1 MKTVI
6 RLAALFAV
14 WLFTSCDSGDIVDDG
29 QTAAGGGRVV
39 KLTAKV
45 SGIRALGSGYVVSLA
60 AFRAGDNYASTV
72 RAVSSSTEDGTDITL
87 ILSPVSSGV
96 STVEFAVTD
105 RLRQRIV
112 TLARLA
118 VEDYLEQPDTI
129 RMDLGAV
136 DVSAFS
142 VLQSGV
148 FNVACIQCH
157 GGNGG
162 SGAAGLNLTEGQA
175 LPQLVDMPSTC
186 REGML
191 RVAGGDARRSVLH
204 QILSEG
210 GENILHV
217 NHTEILSN
225 QFREN
230 VVELRS
236 FIAEW
241 INSLSVENRE

>member
-1 MKTVI
+1 MKTLI
-6 RLAALFAV
+6 RLASLLAVGLFV
-14 WLFTSCDSGDIVDDG
+14 SCDSGDIVDDR
-29 QTAAGGGRVV
+29 QTAVGNGRAV

-45 SGIRALGSGYVVSLA
+45 SGVKELGSRYVVSLA
-60 AFRAGDNYASTV
+60 FFKSGDNYAATV
-72 RAVSSSTEDGTDITL
+72 RSVSSSTEDGTDITL
-87 ILSPVSSGV
+87 VLSPISKEI

-112 TLARLA
+112 TLSHLS
-118 VEDYLEQPDTI
+118 VEDYPEQTDTI

-175 LPQLVDMPSTC
+175 LPQLVDVPSTC

-191 RVAGGDARRSVLH
+191 RVASGSARRSVLH

-217 NHTEILSN
+217 NHTEILTN

-236 FIAEW
+236 FIEEW
-241 INSLSVENRE
+241 INDLKAENRE

>member
-1 MKTVI
+1 MI
-6 RLAALFAV
+6 RLAGLLAV
-14 WLFTSCDSGDIVDDG
+14 WLFASCDSGDIVDDG
-29 QTAAGGGRVV
+29 QTAAGSGRAV
-39 KLTAKV
+39 KLTARV

-60 AFRAGDNYASTV
+60 AFRSGDNYASTV

-87 ILSPVSSGV
+87 ILSPVSSEV

-118 VEDYLEQPDTI
+118 VEDYPEQPDTI

-241 INSLSVENRE
+241 INNLSVENRE